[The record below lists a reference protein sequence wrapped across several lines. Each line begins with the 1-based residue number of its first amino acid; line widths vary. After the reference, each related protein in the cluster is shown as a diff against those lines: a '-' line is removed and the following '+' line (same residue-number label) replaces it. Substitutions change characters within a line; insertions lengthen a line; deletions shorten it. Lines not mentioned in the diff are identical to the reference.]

1 MEKIK
6 VLLYL
11 SNSKVSHIDYISNE
25 FSKLEK
31 KFKII
36 IHDLSAVLGSEIH
49 NKSFNVNFYK
59 KNYERFDS
67 IKLWK
72 LALKDLKKK
81 YNIIVFKNIA
91 FNNFNSLLIGLILK
105 RFNFP
110 VIYNP
115 SPECLEYPL
124 KKNIDYYIY
133 RFKILSFSLIFYYI
147 RSKLF
152 LFLSSFIKFN
162 LLFILKCGTFNDL
175 NILNAKKK
183 IIVNFNSNNYSN
195 SLNFIIKKT
204 KDDKKKKIIFIDG
217 AGPYFF
223 DDYNILGKK
232 ISFNIPKWYSDIN
245 LFLKKLEKKFFS
257 KVIIIHH
264 PKNRKLKNP
273 FLNENHG
280 FIFDRSTDA
289 TLKRIANC
297 SFVVS
302 YNYNSTA
309 IAFAI
314 AFNKPWLFAYSNQ
327 IHKDLRIK
335 TNMFDLARAT
345 GSKVLNTNKP
355 HFSFNPLKIN
365 NHKYK
370 SYKFK
375 YLTSKFIK
383 NVPNYKILEKIINNC
398 YQ

>member
-11 SNSKVSHIDYISNE
+11 SNSKFSEIDYISNE

-59 KNYERFDS
+59 KNYKRFDS

-91 FNNFNSLLIGLILK
+91 FDNFNSILISLILK

-110 VIYNP
+110 IIYNP

-133 RFKILSFSLIFYYI
+133 RLKILSFSLIFYYI
-147 RSKLF
+147 RSKLY

-162 LLFILKCGTFNDL
+162 LLFILKCGTFNNY
-175 NILNAKKK
+175 NILTAKKK
-183 IIVNFNSNNYSN
+183 IIVNFHSKNYSN
-195 SLNFIIKKT
+195 SLDFIIKKM
-204 KDDKKKKIIFIDG
+204 KNDKKNEIIFIDG

-232 ISFNIPKWYSDIN
+232 ISFNIPEWYSDIN
-245 LFLKKLEKKFFS
+245 LFLKNLEKKFSS
-257 KVIIIHH
+257 KVIVIHH

-273 FLNENHG
+273 FLNESHG
-280 FIFDRSTDA
+280 FIFDRTTDA
-289 TLKRIANC
+289 TLKRILNC

-309 IAFAI
+309 IAYAI

-345 GSKVLNTNKP
+345 GSKVLNTNRP
-355 HFSFNPLKIN
+355 HFSFNQLKIN
-365 NHKYK
+365 NYKYK

-383 NVPNYKILEKIINNC
+383 NVPNYKILEKIIKNC
-398 YQ
+398 Y